1 MARGLKIPLLL
12 AGQAAEYVCN
22 PSTQQFEGPGVSC
35 TKIACKENELPSGFD
50 TSACANLVAGDF
62 CLVSCQAGFV
72 PAAEKYTCG
81 VDGSFSGSPPSC
93 ERVVCP
99 ADSLPVAPGVNVSAC
114 VGTVTGQSCDV
125 TCAFGFEG
133 TASSYSCGLDGAFT
147 GTVPSCARKTC
158 AVPSDFS
165 SSALSHDC
173 NGILHGARCTV
184 SCAAG
189 YYGTPKEQLGLT
201 NFVEVDLQEDLC
213 SSKARATYQII
224 NAMYSLFS
232 RSVFCIFFLN
242 VAGILLS
249 CHSGKSAV
257 MEAWLLICPAAQ
269 RLLAPLQE

>member
-1 MARGLKIPLLL
+1 MNTCLLANWILDKLDGTTVHGLKNLNCCL

-22 PSTQQFEGPGVSC
+22 PTTQQFEGPGVSC
-35 TKIACKENELPSGFD
+35 TKIACKDNELPSGFD

-81 VDGSFSGSPPSC
+81 VDGSFSGTPPTC

-99 ADSLPVAPGVNVSAC
+99 ADSLPVAPGVNVTAC

-158 AVPSDFS
+158 AIPSDFS

-201 NFVEVDLQEDLC
+201 NFVTVKVEEQED
-213 SSKARATYQII
+213 
-224 NAMYSLFS
+224 F
-232 RSVFCIFFLN
+232 
-242 VAGILLS
+242 
-249 CHSGKSAV
+249 
-257 MEAWLLICPAAQ
+257 
-269 RLLAPLQE
+269 